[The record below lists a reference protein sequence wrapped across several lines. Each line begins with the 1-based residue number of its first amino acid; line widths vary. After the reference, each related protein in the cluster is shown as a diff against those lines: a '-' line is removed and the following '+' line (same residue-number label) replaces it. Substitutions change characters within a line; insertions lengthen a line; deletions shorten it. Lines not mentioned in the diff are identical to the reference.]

1 MKYAHYN
8 ATEHSRLMEV
18 AKARAHQLRTQAVT
32 HFWNEA
38 GLASRRALKVAIR
51 LVHTRVRPAPACR
64 PGV

>member
-18 AKARAHQLRTQAVT
+18 AKARAHQLRTQAVA

-38 GLASRRALKVAIR
+38 GLAWRRALKVATR
-51 LVHTRVRPAPACR
+51 LTHTRVPPAPACR

>member
-8 ATEHSRLMEV
+8 ATEHGRLMEV

-51 LVHTRVRPAPACR
+51 LVHRLVSRAPACR